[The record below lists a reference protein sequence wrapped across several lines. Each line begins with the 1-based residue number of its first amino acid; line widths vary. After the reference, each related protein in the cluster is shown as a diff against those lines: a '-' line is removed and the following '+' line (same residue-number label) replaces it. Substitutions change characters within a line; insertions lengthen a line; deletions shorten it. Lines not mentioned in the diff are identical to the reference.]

1 LSTRTAIIW
10 VKIGHPVVLFPSF
23 DGFRPSSIV
32 PPAAISKAE
41 AA

>member
-1 LSTRTAIIW
+1 MRTAIMW
-10 VKIGHPVVLFPSF
+10 VKIGHPVVLFPRF

-32 PPAAISKAE
+32 PPAAISQAE